1 MARNKRE
8 LKESYIVLVDGKSEI
23 VYLNLIKTSN
33 VKVLPEIPK
42 KKSLQDMYKL
52 FKSKLNEADNIYWV
66 IDLDVV
72 IKENN
77 LHILKDYLKQ
87 YKDNIIINNPC
98 LEYWFYLHYKS
109 SGNFNNRCDDVIN
122 ALKKE
127 DEFFRQYTKSVSD
140 IEQVVELLESRLE
153 TAYKNAQNRQCN
165 LEELLSCSQMD
176 RLVKKLKRII
186 TNETTNTKF

>member
-1 MARNKRE
+1 MARRKRE
-8 LKESYIVLVDGKSEI
+8 LKESYIILVDGKSEI
-23 VYLNLIKTSN
+23 LYLNLIKTSN

-42 KKSLQDMYKL
+42 KKSLQDMYEL
-52 FKSKLNEADNIYWV
+52 FKSKLSKADNIYWIV
-66 IDLDVV
+66 DLDVV

-77 LHILKDYLKQ
+77 LHILQDYLKH

-109 SGNFNNRCDDVIN
+109 RGNFSNRCDDVIK

-127 DEFFRQYTKSVSD
+127 DDLFRQYTKCVSD
-140 IEQVVELLESRLE
+140 IEQVVKLLESRLE
-153 TAYKNAQNRQCN
+153 TAYKNAQNRPCD

-176 RLVKKLKRII
+176 RLIKKLKG
-186 TNETTNTKF
+186 